1 MALKS
6 HSYINE
12 IIFLILHRQLG
23 PNISQSPTGPPPPKQ
38 WRIELSQST
47 DAAEFSQGIITTD
60 HEKYQFIV
68 NHFSPDQPYQFPR
81 TPSGRT
87 FQHQWLV
94 KYPWLKYSK
103 QENGGFCL
111 LCVIFSR
118 NRTSRADPGV
128 LVSSPLIN
136 FKRALET
143 LEKHTG
149 KVYHKEAIATMDNF
163 LKVILSDTGKQL
175 VVTNRRKIQS
185 IVETVIL
192 CGLQNIP
199 LRGHRDSGVDVESDT
214 SAAKNHGNFWAQLQ
228 FRV

>member
-23 PNISQSPTGPPPPKQ
+23 PNTSQSPTGPPPPKQ
-38 WRIELSQST
+38 RRIELSQST

-60 HEKYQFIV
+60 HEKYHFIV
-68 NHFSPDQPYQFPR
+68 SHFSPDQHYQFPR

-94 KYPWLKYSK
+94 KHPWLKYSK
-103 QENGGFCL
+103 QENSGFCL
-111 LCVIFSR
+111 PCVIFSR

-136 FKRALET
+136 FKKALET

-149 KVYHKEAIATMDNF
+149 KVYHKEAVATMDNF
-163 LKVILSDTGKQL
+163 LKVMTNQQEKISVKLSDTGK
-175 VVTNRRKIQS
+175 
-185 IVETVIL
+185 
-192 CGLQNIP
+192 
-199 LRGHRDSGVDVESDT
+199 
-214 SAAKNHGNFWAQLQ
+214 
-228 FRV
+228 